1 METQYTPNTL
11 HMKQAFDTLHDAVN
25 EATAIDVSQMLGE
38 LYSDYL
44 LYLSMMQE
52 AIDLIKA
59 GKSDDAIDYLS
70 ISKIATTASNHFYA
84 IKVAVRIAAAA
95 DTVDKITNLSKL

>member
-1 METQYTPNTL
+1 
-11 HMKQAFDTLHDAVN
+11 
-25 EATAIDVSQMLGE
+25 MLGE

-52 AIDLIKA
+52 AIDLIKD

-84 IKVAVRIAAAA
+84 IKVAVRIAVAA
-95 DTVDKITNLSKL
+95 DTVDKITNLSEL